1 MLAAESRTKT
11 GEVTT
16 AARAL
21 NSHLPPG
28 MKVEAYVALEAIDD
42 IDQQIADQERAVA
55 AISEAAAINAR
66 AALTEFPAPTLD
78 AGFAGLLHRT
88 LDDVARD
95 AEQQLADHLA
105 SHGMTADG
113 AEWIAT
119 GVEYARGEDC
129 PFSGQNIRGLPVVA
143 AFRSVFSDSYKNL
156 KDDIT
161 RQRADIE
168 RQFGDATIARL
179 DTVAAQNT
187 AATEFWRQYCTFDL
201 GLFAPPAT
209 VAPAA
214 RTLGAAALVLLDRKL
229 GSPLDKIQPDDA
241 YTDAVTAYE
250 EPFQLLGATN
260 QAIGQLNA
268 LIAAKKAETARAD
281 LRQAQAELARLKAVK
296 ARHTPEISRLCDDH
310 TRVATEKTAIDI
322 RKDAVRRQL
331 DTHTKTVVEPYER
344 RINASLQA
352 FNAGFSIDKT
362 THAYPGGMATSSYQL
377 IINSTAVDLG
387 DSKTPA
393 SRPSFKNTL
402 SAGDR
407 TTLALAFFIADL
419 ERDQR
424 LANKIVVFDDPFNSQ
439 DASTPPDRPRNHQ
452 ARRPVRPGAGTVARR
467 DVSQAAVGQGGTVS
481 V

>member
-1 MLAAESRTKT
+1 MLTKLVSIKNVGRFRNSAAPGDTQLRRRSFIVGPNGYGKTTLCAIVRSLKT
-11 GEVTT
+11 GDPTIVIGRTTLGTT
-16 AARAL
+16 AA
-21 NSHLPPG
+21 P
-28 MKVEAYVALEAIDD
+28 AIE
-42 IDQQIADQERAVA
+42 I
-55 AISEAAAINAR
+55 
-66 AALTEFPAPTLD
+66 L
-78 AGFAGLLHRT
+78 
-88 LDDVARD
+88 
-95 AEQQLADHLA
+95 
-105 SHGMTADG
+105 
-113 AEWIAT
+113 
-119 GVEYARGEDC
+119 
-129 PFSGQNIRGLPVVA
+129 
-143 AFRSVFSDSYKNL
+143 
-156 KDDIT
+156 
-161 RQRADIE
+161 
-168 RQFGDATIARL
+168 
-179 DTVAAQNT
+179 T
-187 AATEFWRQYCTFDL
+187 AAGMVRFD
-201 GLFAPPAT
+201 GNIWNTP
-209 VAPAA
+209 
-214 RTLGAAALVLLDRKL
+214 
-229 GSPLDKIQPDDA
+229 
-241 YTDAVTAYE
+241 
-250 EPFQLLGATN
+250 
-260 QAIGQLNA
+260 NA
-268 LIAAKKAETARAD
+268 D
-281 LRQAQAELARLKAVK
+281 
-296 ARHTPEISRLCDDH
+296 

-362 THAYPGGMATSSYQL
+362 THAYPGGIATSSYQL